1 MNWAPA
7 PSYTF
12 EDHNDGMAFM
22 RQNKPPAGMKWGI
35 DFIQT
40 GEDEYSRAVV
50 VTAIEKWPID
60 DEPRKGTAGKYG
72 DDDKDSPIDRCPR
85 CGGELIRSDGQC
97 ENCDW

>member
-1 MNWAPA
+1 MNWRPA
-7 PSYTF
+7 PSFTF

-35 DFIQT
+35 NFIQT
-40 GEDEYSRAVV
+40 GEDEYSSAVV

-60 DEPRKGTAGKYG
+60 DKPHKANTAEYG
-72 DDDKDSPIDRCPR
+72 DDSPTDRCPR
-85 CGGELIRSDGQC
+85 CGGELIRSDKQC